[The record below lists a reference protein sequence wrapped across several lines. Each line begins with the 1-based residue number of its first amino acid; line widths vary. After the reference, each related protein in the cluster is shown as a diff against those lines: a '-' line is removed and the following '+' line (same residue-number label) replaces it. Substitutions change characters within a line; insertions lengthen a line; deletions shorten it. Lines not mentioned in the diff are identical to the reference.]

1 MFRVLE
7 RNMANV
13 RQSHEKLVVAEF
25 GNMEKE
31 RNLLREKK
39 KKQKSLFKEKKML
52 TRNR

>member
-25 GNMEKE
+25 GNMDKE

-39 KKQKSLFKEKKML
+39 KSRKVCVQREEDAHKK
-52 TRNR
+52 

>member
-13 RQSHEKLVVAEF
+13 RHGHEKLVVAEF

-31 RNLLREKK
+31 RKK
-39 KKQKSLFKEKKML
+39 EA
-52 TRNR
+52 

>member
-1 MFRVLE
+1 VLE

-13 RQSHEKLVVAEF
+13 RHSHEKLVVAEF

-39 KKQKSLFKEKKML
+39 
-52 TRNR
+52 NRKV